1 MKYRRIIAAALA
13 AFTLFTGA
21 TALAAGTAA
30 DPLVSQS
37 WLEEI
42 FETPLE
48 DYVQTVFDT
57 LEASLQTKTEGLQAA
72 AEAYARKQ
80 VAAVYAEELAEA
92 VLERVEELRGQQ
104 DTTLTAGMETRK
116 LKKGDVVTGPPGA
129 SVMFVTGT
137 GKVVGPAGS
146 EILNVT
152 AGSTRQPGP
161 AIREGIL
168 YMMLADDGSGIEV
181 TSNTA
186 QVLLKDGA
194 RGGYELQYEGYAD
207 ALNLLGLFRG
217 TNAGY
222 ELERS
227 PSRIEAIIM
236 LIRLLGEDSP
246 ALQNDTV
253 SPFLDLSD
261 WEDGKRYVAYAYRMR
276 YTNGTGPTT
285 FGPNQNSALEQYLT
299 FVLRALGYRDGVDF
313 QWDSTCRDLAVAI
326 GLLDAEELTAI
337 ARDGFRRD
345 HVVAISWRALDC
357 RLQDGSGD
365 TLAQRLI
372 RQGVIH
378 EDLLRI
384 AADYIR

>member
-137 GKVVGPAGS
+137 GKVVGPAGA

-161 AIREGIL
+161 AIKEGIL
-168 YMMLADDGSGIEV
+168 YMMLADNGSGIEV
-181 TSNTA
+181 TSATA
-186 QVLLKDGA
+186 TVLLKDGA
-194 RGGYELQYEGYAD
+194 RGGYELQYEACAD

-217 TNAGY
+217 SDVGY
-222 ELERS
+222 ELERA
-227 PSRIEAIIM
+227 PSRIEALIM
-236 LIRLLGEDSP
+236 LIRLLGED
-246 ALQNDTV
+246 ADAMANDTV
-253 SPFLDLSD
+253 SPFRDLSD
-261 WEDGKRYVAYAYRMR
+261 WEAGLKYVAYGYRMR

-285 FGPNQNSALEQYLT
+285 FTPNQSGSLEQYLT
-299 FVLRALGYRDGVDF
+299 FVLRALGYQDGVDF
-313 QWDSTCRDLAVAI
+313 QWNTTSRDLALDI
-326 GLLDAEELTAI
+326 GLLESDELDAI

-345 HVVAISWRALDC
+345 HVVAISYRALDC
-357 RLQDGSGD
+357 ELQDGSG
-365 TLAQRLI
+365 TLADRLVDMDVVS
-372 RQGVIH
+372 RAQ
-378 EDLLRI
+378 LRE
-384 AADYIR
+384 AAELVD

>member
-1 MKYRRIIAAALA
+1 MKYRRIIAALLV
-13 AFTLFTGA
+13 AFTLFVGA
-21 TALAAGTAA
+21 TAFAAGTAA
-30 DPLVSQS
+30 DPLMTKSH
-37 WLEEI
+37 LETV
-42 FETPLE
+42 FNTPLE
-48 DYVQTVFDT
+48 DYRDTVFRT
-57 LEASLQTKTEGLQAA
+57 LEASLEAKAQGMQAT
-72 AEAYARKQ
+72 AEEYARKV
-80 VAAVYAEELAEA
+80 VAAAYAEELAQA
-92 VLERVEELRGQQ
+92 VLEKVNELQQ
-104 DTTLTAGMETRK
+104 ADQTTL
-116 LKKGDVVTGPPGA
+116 
-129 SVMFVTGT
+129 
-137 GKVVGPAGS
+137 
-146 EILNVT
+146 T

-161 AIREGIL
+161 AIKEGIL